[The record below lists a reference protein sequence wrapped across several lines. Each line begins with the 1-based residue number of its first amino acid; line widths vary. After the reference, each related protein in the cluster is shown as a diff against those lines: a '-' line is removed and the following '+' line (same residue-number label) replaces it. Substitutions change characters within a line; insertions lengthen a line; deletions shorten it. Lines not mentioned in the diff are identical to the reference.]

1 MSANDWCPWLLQLI
15 QLEAQVI
22 NGVPQEDDM
31 EEALGLTKKIRLPD
45 LTQPSASFD
54 VTLEELNELNEVSHH
69 EAASSQACLPG

>member
-1 MSANDWCPWLLQLI
+1 MSTNDWRSWLLQLF

-22 NGVPQEDDM
+22 NGEPQEDDM

-54 VTLEELNELNEVSHH
+54 VTLEELNELNEVTIMRQHP
-69 EAASSQACLPG
+69 L